1 MFGDIFDYLNCRSC
15 PSFHHTPAKIWGD
28 PDSCYPE
35 ESECGDGDF
44 GQEYMCGRIA
54 DAIENGIM
62 NGEFSSG
69 EGYLATADVMLDAP
83 QADREA
89 LGTDFTTADFWLVF
103 YDERPPV
110 PLKNIEEVYNACFA

>member
-1 MFGDIFDYLNCRSC
+1 MFGDIFDYVNCGSC
-15 PSFHHTPAKIWGD
+15 PSFRHTPAKTRGD
-28 PDSCYPE
+28 PDSCYDA

-44 GQEYMCGRIA
+44 GNAYICGVIA
-54 DAIENGIM
+54 DAIEDGIR
-62 NGEFSSG
+62 NGEFATG
-69 EGYLATADVMLDAP
+69 KGYLAAAEFMMDAP

-110 PLKNIEEVYNACFA
+110 PLKDIEAVYNACFA